1 MRSLSTSTDCVD
13 RFFKAFIVM
22 KAIISDNSFTRGFHL
37 LRTFLSE
44 WSKMTR
50 MEIIIGLWLFLLW
63 CAKRTD

>member
-37 LRTFLSE
+37 LVYQNQRNRTVEVFYPNSGYQ
-44 WSKMTR
+44 SKTR
-50 MEIIIGLWLFLLW
+50 SLCG
-63 CAKRTD
+63 